1 VDHRERVLTAVN
13 HQEPDRVPIALGGS
27 AYGITD
33 PLYHELVVHLNLGEP
48 AAPFRSRRGHS
59 VNYHDDRLLEALD
72 VDVRYAWLGFS
83 DLGGP
88 PGGGG
93 VDAWGIGWEQRG
105 IYLTAMQHPLAG
117 AAVAG
122 GAAAGAAV
130 AKAAVDDLDHHTWP
144 DVEALVCREGVRER
158 ARYLKERTDYAVVG
172 RAVDSFGLL
181 ERASLLRRMDQFMM
195 DLALNAEFASALV
208 GKIAAVFYRLMEI
221 YLDAAG
227 PYLDIIE
234 LPGDDYA
241 AQNPLISPRMFDRFF
256 EAPWRRLID
265 LVRDAAPHC
274 KVLFHSD
281 GRMEPFLGR
290 LIDLG
295 VDIFHCLEPLPGV
308 DMAHVKHAYGDR
320 LCFWGAIDIK
330 QALQGDVAR
339 VEAEV
344 RERIRALGP
353 GGGYVLAPANHL
365 QPDVPPENVVAL
377 FQAARK
383 YGVYPLGGLGER

>member
-1 VDHRERVLTAVN
+1 MDHRERVLTAVN
-13 HQEPDRVPIALGGS
+13 HQEPDQVPIALWGS
-27 AYGITD
+27 AYGVTD
-33 PLYHELVVHLNLGEP
+33 PLYRELLKHLNLGQP
-48 AAPFRSRRGHS
+48 VPPFRTRRGHT
-59 VNYHDDRLLEALD
+59 VNHHDDRILEVLD
-72 VDVRYAWLGFS
+72 IDVRYAWLGFT

-93 VDAWGIGWEQRG
+93 TDAWGVGWEQRG
-105 IYLTAMQHPLAG
+105 IYLTATQHPLEG
-117 AAVAG
+117 TTVNG
-122 GAAAGAAV
+122 L
-130 AKAAVDDLDHHTWP
+130 DDYPWP
-144 DVEALVCREGVRER
+144 DVEPFIRRGELRQR
-158 ARYLKERTDYAVVG
+158 ARYLKEQTDYAVIG
-172 RAVDSFGLL
+172 RAADSFGLL

-195 DLALNAEFASALV
+195 DLALNEEFAMGLI
-208 GKIAAVFYRLMEI
+208 GKIADVLYRLLEI

-227 PYLDIIE
+227 PYLDIME

-256 EAPWRRLID
+256 TAPWRRLVD
-265 LVRDAAPHC
+265 LVREAAPHC

-295 VDIFHCLEPLPGV
+295 VDIFHCLEPLPNV
-308 DMAHVKHAYGDR
+308 DMAQVKRDYGDR

-330 QALQGDVAR
+330 QALQGDVTR

-344 RERIRALGP
+344 RERISALGP

-365 QPDVPPENVVAL
+365 QPDIPPENVVAL
-377 FQAARK
+377 FRAARK
-383 YGVYPLGGLGER
+383 YGKYPLGEGTG

>member
-1 VDHRERVLTAVN
+1 MDHRERVLTAVN
-13 HQEPDRVPIALGGS
+13 HQEPDQVPIALWGS
-27 AYGITD
+27 AYGVTD
-33 PLYHELVVHLNLGEP
+33 PLYRELLKHLNLGQP
-48 AAPFRSRRGHS
+48 VPPFRTRRGHT
-59 VNYHDDRLLEALD
+59 VNHHDDRILEVLD
-72 VDVRYAWLGFS
+72 IDVRYAWLGFT

-93 VDAWGIGWEQRG
+93 TDAWGVGWEQRG
-105 IYLTAMQHPLAG
+105 IYLTATQHPLEG
-117 AAVAG
+117 TTVNG
-122 GAAAGAAV
+122 L
-130 AKAAVDDLDHHTWP
+130 DDYPWP
-144 DVEALVCREGVRER
+144 DVEPFIRRCELRQR
-158 ARYLKERTDYAVVG
+158 ARYLKEQTDYAVIG
-172 RAVDSFGLL
+172 RAADSFGLL

-195 DLALNAEFASALV
+195 DLALNEEFAMGLI
-208 GKIAAVFYRLMEI
+208 GKIADVLYRLLEI
-221 YLDAAG
+221 YLDTAG
-227 PYLDIIE
+227 PYLDIME

-256 EAPWRRLID
+256 TAPWRRLVD
-265 LVRDAAPHC
+265 LVREAAPHC

-295 VDIFHCLEPLPGV
+295 VDIFHCLEPLPNV
-308 DMAHVKHAYGDR
+308 DMAQVKRDYGDR

-330 QALQGDVAR
+330 QALQGDVTR

-344 RERIRALGP
+344 RERISALGP

-377 FQAARK
+377 FRAARK
-383 YGVYPLGGLGER
+383 YGKYPLGEGTG

>member
-1 VDHRERVLTAVN
+1 MDHRERVLTAVN
-13 HQEPDRVPIALGGS
+13 HQEPDQVPIALWGS
-27 AYGITD
+27 AYGVTD
-33 PLYHELVVHLNLGEP
+33 PLYRELLKHLNLGQP
-48 AAPFRSRRGHS
+48 VPPFRTRRGHT
-59 VNYHDDRLLEALD
+59 VNHHDDRILEVLD
-72 VDVRYAWLGFS
+72 IDVRYAWLGFT

-93 VDAWGIGWEQRG
+93 TDAWGVGWEQRG
-105 IYLTAMQHPLAG
+105 IYLTATQHPLEG
-117 AAVAG
+117 TTVNG
-122 GAAAGAAV
+122 L
-130 AKAAVDDLDHHTWP
+130 DDYPWP
-144 DVEALVCREGVRER
+144 DVEPFIRRGELRQR
-158 ARYLKERTDYAVVG
+158 ARYLKEQTDYAVIG
-172 RAVDSFGLL
+172 RAADSFGLL

-195 DLALNAEFASALV
+195 DLALNEEFAMGLI
-208 GKIAAVFYRLMEI
+208 GKIADVLYRLLEI

-227 PYLDIIE
+227 PYLDIME

-256 EAPWRRLID
+256 TAPWRRLVD
-265 LVRDAAPHC
+265 LVREAAPHC

-295 VDIFHCLEPLPGV
+295 VDIFHCLEPLPNV
-308 DMAHVKHAYGDR
+308 DMAQVKRDYGDR

-330 QALQGDVAR
+330 QALQGDVTR

-344 RERIRALGP
+344 RERISALGP

-377 FQAARK
+377 FRAARK
-383 YGVYPLGGLGER
+383 YGKYPLGEGTG